1 MSVGSSTD
9 SSDSA
14 SESDTL
20 KHLVEEDDDEE
31 SEEVFIASD
40 NEGQTDDWTV
50 LGSHVDKTKEFNLR
64 REWNRIP
71 TSITRTLKTSVD
83 SHAFFFSATER
94 STDALVFARTTRFPM
109 YSTRKDRKIP
119 AMARADVVAS

>member
-1 MSVGSSTD
+1 MRSARNGGTVSVGSSTD

-50 LGSHVDKTKEFNLR
+50 LGSHVDSQGVKLTKRVEQNTNFHNKNAEDFGR
-64 REWNRIP
+64 
-71 TSITRTLKTSVD
+71 
-83 SHAFFFSATER
+83 
-94 STDALVFARTTRFPM
+94 
-109 YSTRKDRKIP
+109 
-119 AMARADVVAS
+119 